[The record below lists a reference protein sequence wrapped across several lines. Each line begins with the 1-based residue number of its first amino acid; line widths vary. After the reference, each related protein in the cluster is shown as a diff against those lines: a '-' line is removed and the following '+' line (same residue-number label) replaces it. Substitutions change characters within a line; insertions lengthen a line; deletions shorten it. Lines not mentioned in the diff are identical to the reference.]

1 MSSVT
6 ALKPKRPALD
16 ALTFEPGIGTVD
28 DPASLIYALCALT
41 RTLESIQFG
50 HYVPSET
57 REVCAEHNGLVSAA
71 AILAEQLAVRMKF
84 PE

>member
-6 ALKPKRPALD
+6 ALNPKRPALD
-16 ALTFEPGIGTVD
+16 TLTFEPGIGTAD
-28 DPASLIYALCALT
+28 DPASIVYALCALT

-50 HYVPSET
+50 QYVPSET
-57 REVCAEHNGLVSAA
+57 QVSTEHNGLVTAA
-71 AILAEQLAVRMKF
+71 VILAEQLAVRMKF

>member
-6 ALKPKRPALD
+6 ALKPKRPAPD

-57 REVCAEHNGLVSAA
+57 PVCTEHNGLVSAA